1 MEEQILLEEFKNI
14 IFKKGIKAV
23 SIDELAQHMKISK
36 KTIYQFFHSKEEM
49 VEKLLKTHLEK
60 HKVIIEKIHDE
71 SEDVIKELLLIMQC
85 SSQMLTQINPQV
97 FEDLNIY
104 YKKIWKNFEKFKKEY
119 VLDRIIKTLE
129 KGQKQGLI
137 RKNISLKL
145 MAYLRLKEI
154 ELLMDYQF
162 VKNFDMSIQQM
173 QQAITEYFI
182 LGIGTE
188 KGIAK
193 MQYYFQ
199 HPEKIYFQYSC

>member
-1 MEEQILLEEFKNI
+1 MEEQIIEEFKNI
-14 IFKKGIKAV
+14 VFKKGIKSV

-36 KTIYQFFHSKEEM
+36 KTIYQIFKSKEEII
-49 VEKLLKTHLEK
+49 EKLLKTHLEK

-85 SSQMLTQINPQV
+85 SSHMLTQINPQV
-97 FEDLNIY
+97 FEDLKIH
-104 YKKIWKNFEKFKKEY
+104 YKKIWKNFEEFKKEY
-119 VLDRIIKTLE
+119 VLNRIIKTLE

-182 LGIGTE
+182 LGIAKE